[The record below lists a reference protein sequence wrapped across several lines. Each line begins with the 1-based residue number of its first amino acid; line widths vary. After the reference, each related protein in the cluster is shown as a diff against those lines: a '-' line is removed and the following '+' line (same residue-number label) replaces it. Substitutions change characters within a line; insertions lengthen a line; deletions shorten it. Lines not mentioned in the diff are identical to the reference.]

1 MRVIMPRFSHRLALK
16 IVLPFAALTLAIG
29 AVGTLT
35 ATGELSS
42 RSQGAFDAQLVHDGI
57 VAQSMVKTGDS
68 ERRAILRLL
77 TNGPG
82 LSQNWDQTAALQT
95 WLERAL
101 TIHPNVIVEVVDTSG
116 REIVGVVGHGALA
129 DTVTRSHDLS
139 TWPGLSYMLSGGATT
154 IDLVASAPQPAIFA
168 GQPVRNAADGLI
180 GAVLVGDYLDDR
192 AGTIKAS
199 LPHDDITFYD
209 VNGQV
214 LATSLPIPPSQ
225 FATLALDG
233 NTRGRISPTSVVELP
248 RVAGGPSTEIL
259 SPWTARTT
267 NLGYVGTVGSTTGL
281 LADTNQLRIIL
292 VTLFLAG
299 VLFTLAIGIWL
310 ARRITRPVHRLVEAT
325 RLVSAGDLEHQ
336 APVTTHDEIGELTD
350 SFNQMTRSLKEKSA
364 SLRTTMTQLQ
374 DTYLM
379 TIEAL
384 ASAVEARDPYTHG
397 HTRRVEEYAVIM
409 AEALGCGEAEINAL
423 RRACVLH
430 DIGKIG
436 IEDAILRKQARLE
449 PDESMRMQKHP
460 VIGVDMLKGIDFLDT
475 VLPLIRHHHER
486 WDGNGYPDELRA
498 DEIPLGARILAVADA
513 VDAMTSDRPYRAA
526 RTFEYAKTEILK
538 GSATHFDP
546 EVVTAFIKSQRAIED
561 LLRNAAGEEM
571 HHHPDSDDLGGWRMH
586 VVGR

>member
-42 RSQGAFDAQLVHDGI
+42 RSQEAFDTQLVHDGF
-57 VAQSMVKTGDS
+57 VTQSMVKTGDT
-68 ERRAILRLL
+68 ERRSILRLL
-77 TNGPG
+77 TGGPG
-82 LSQNWDQTAALQT
+82 LSQNWEKTSALQA

-101 TIHPNVIVEVVDTSG
+101 AIHPNVIVEVVDTSG
-116 REIVGVVGHGALA
+116 REVVGVVGHGALA
-129 DTVTRSHDLS
+129 DTITQSRDLS
-139 TWPGLSYMLSGGATT
+139 GWPGLSYMLTGGTAT
-154 IDLVASAPQPAIFA
+154 IDLVASAPQSAIFT
-168 GQPVRNAADGLI
+168 GQPVRNAGGALI
-180 GAVLVGDYLDDR
+180 GAILVGDYLGDR
-192 AGTIKAS
+192 AGAIKAS
-199 LPHDDITFYD
+199 LKDDEITFYD

-214 LATSLPIPPSQ
+214 LTTSLSIPASQ
-225 FATLALDG
+225 WSTLALDST
-233 NTRGRISPTSVVELP
+233 TRGRVSPTSVVELP
-248 RVAGGPSTEIL
+248 RTASGPATEIL
-259 SPWTARTT
+259 SPWTLGAA
-267 NLGYVGTVGSTTGL
+267 NFGYVGTLRSTAGL
-281 LADTNQLRIIL
+281 VADTNQLRIIL

-325 RLVSAGDLEHQ
+325 RLVSAGDLDHQ

-384 ASAVEARDPYTHG
+384 AAAVEARDPYTHG
-397 HTRRVEEYAVIM
+397 HTRRVEEYAIIM
-409 AEALGCGEAEINAL
+409 ARALGCSEPEIHAL

-449 PDESMRMQKHP
+449 PDEAVRMQKHP
-460 VIGVDMLKGIDFLDT
+460 VIGVDMLKGIDFLDP

-546 EVVTAFIKSQRAIED
+546 EVVTAFIKSQRDIED
-561 LLRNAAGEEM
+561 LLRASAAEDM
-571 HHHPDSDDLGGWRMH
+571 HHHPESDDLGGWRMH

>member
-1 MRVIMPRFSHRLALK
+1 MPVIMPRFSHRLALK

-29 AVGTLT
+29 AIGTLT

-57 VAQSMVKTGDS
+57 VAQSMVANGDT

-77 TNGPG
+77 TGGLG
-82 LSQNWDQTAALQT
+82 LSQNWDKTAALQA

-101 TIHPNVIVEVVDTSG
+101 AIHPNVIVEVVDTSG
-116 REIVGVVGHGALA
+116 REIVGVVGHGAMA
-129 DTVTRSHDLS
+129 DTVSQSHDLS
-139 TWPGLSYMLSGGATT
+139 GWPGLSYMLSGGATT
-154 IDLVASAPQPAIFA
+154 IDLVASAPRPAIFA
-168 GQPVRNAADGLI
+168 GQPVRNAGGGLI
-180 GAVLVGDYLDDR
+180 GAILVGDYLDDR
-192 AGTIKAS
+192 AGAIKAS
-199 LPHDDITFYD
+199 LQHDDTTFYD

-214 LATSLPIPPSQ
+214 LATSLSIPPSQ
-225 FATLALDG
+225 WSTLALDG
-233 NTRGRISPTSVVELP
+233 STRGRVSPTSVVELS
-248 RVAGGPSTEIL
+248 RTAGGPGTEIV
-259 SPWTARTT
+259 SPWTVRTT
-267 NLGYVGTVGSTTGL
+267 NLGYVGTVGSTAGL

-336 APVTTHDEIGELTD
+336 TPVTTHDEIGELTD

-384 ASAVEARDPYTHG
+384 AAAVEARDPYTHG

-409 AEALGCGEAEINAL
+409 AASLGCTEAEIGAL

-436 IEDAILRKQARLE
+436 IEDAILRKQTRLE
-449 PDESMRMQKHP
+449 PDEAMRMQKHP

-546 EVVTAFIKSQRAIED
+546 EVVTAFIKSQRAIEE
-561 LLRNAAGEEM
+561 LLRATAGDEM
-571 HHHPDSDDLGGWRMH
+571 HHHPDSDDLGGWRLH

>member
-1 MRVIMPRFSHRLALK
+1 MPRFSHRLALK

-35 ATGELSS
+35 ATGELSA
-42 RSQGAFDAQLVHDGI
+42 RSQEAFDNQLIHDGF
-57 VAQSMVKTGDS
+57 VAQSMAQAGDT
-68 ERRAILRLL
+68 ERRSILRLL
-77 TNGPG
+77 TSGTG
-82 LSQNWDQTAALQT
+82 LSQNWATTPALQT
-95 WLERAL
+95 WLERAV
-101 TIHPNVIVEVVDTSG
+101 TVHPNVVIEAVDISG

-129 DTVTRSHDLS
+129 DAVTQNRDLS
-139 TWPGLSYMLSGGATT
+139 GWPGLSYMLSGGGTT
-154 IDLVASAPQPAIFA
+154 VDLLTAAPRPAVFT
-168 GQPVRNAADGLI
+168 GLPVRNAAGALI
-180 GAVLVGDYLDDR
+180 GAILIGDYLDDL
-192 AGTIKAS
+192 AGAIKAS
-199 LPHDDITFYD
+199 LPRDDITFYD

-214 LATSLPIPPSQ
+214 LTTSLGISPGQWS
-225 FATLALDG
+225 TLALDG
-233 NTRGRISPTSVVELP
+233 TTRGRVNPTSVVELS
-248 RVAGGPSTEIL
+248 RLAGGPGMEIV
-259 SPWTARTT
+259 SPWTLRTA
-267 NLGYVGTVGSTTGL
+267 NLGYLGTVASSAGL

-336 APVTTHDEIGELTD
+336 APVTTRDEIGELTD

-384 ASAVEARDPYTHG
+384 AAAVEARDPYTHG
-397 HTRRVEEYAVIM
+397 HTQRVEEYAVIM
-409 AEALGCGEAEINAL
+409 AKALGSTEAEISAL
-423 RRACVLH
+423 RRASVLH

-436 IEDAILRKQARLE
+436 IEDVILRKQARLE
-449 PDESMRMQKHP
+449 PDEALRMQKHP
-460 VIGVDMLKGIDFLDT
+460 VIGVDMLKGIDFLDP
-475 VLPLIRHHHER
+475 VLPLVRHHHER
-486 WDGNGYPDELRA
+486 WDGNGYPDQLRE
-498 DEIPLGARILAVADA
+498 DEIPMGARILAVADA
-513 VDAMTSDRPYRAA
+513 LDAMTSDRPYRAA

-546 EVVTAFIKSQRAIED
+546 EVVTAFIKSQRQIED
-561 LLRNAAGEEM
+561 LLRAAAGEEM
-571 HHHPDSDDLGGWRMH
+571 HHHPEADDVGGWRLH

>member
-1 MRVIMPRFSHRLALK
+1 MPVIMPRFSHRLALK

-29 AVGTLT
+29 AIGTLT

-42 RSQGAFDAQLVHDGI
+42 RSQGAFDAQLVHDGFVSKSI
-57 VAQSMVKTGDS
+57 VETGDN

-77 TNGPG
+77 TSGSG
-82 LSQNWDQTAALQT
+82 LSQSWDKTPALQA

-101 TIHPNVIVEVVDTSG
+101 TIHPNVIVEAVDTSG

-129 DTVTRSHDLS
+129 DTVTQSHDFS
-139 TWPGLSYMLSGGATT
+139 GWPGLSYMLSGGASTV
-154 IDLVASAPQPAIFA
+154 DLVASAPGPAIFT
-168 GQPVRNAADGLI
+168 GQPVRNASGLI
-180 GAVLVGDYLDDR
+180 GAILVGDYLDDR
-192 AGTIKAS
+192 AGAIKAS

-214 LATSLPIPPSQ
+214 LATSLSIPPSQ
-225 FATLALDG
+225 WSTLALDG
-233 NTRGRISPTSVVELP
+233 STRGRVSQTSVVELS
-248 RVAGGPSTEIL
+248 RIAGGPGMEIVA
-259 SPWTARTT
+259 PWTVRTI
-267 NLGYVGTVGSTTGL
+267 NFGYVGTVGSTAGL

-299 VLFTLAIGIWL
+299 VLFTLGIGIWL

-336 APVTTHDEIGELTD
+336 APVTTRDEIGELTD
-350 SFNQMTRSLKEKSA
+350 SFNQMTRSLREKSA

-384 ASAVEARDPYTHG
+384 AAAVEARDPYTHG

-409 AEALGCGEAEINAL
+409 ASALGCTEAEISAL

-436 IEDAILRKQARLE
+436 IEDTILRKQARLE
-449 PDESMRMQKHP
+449 PEEAMRMQKHP
-460 VIGVDMLKGIDFLDT
+460 VIGVDMLKGIDFLDP

-561 LLRNAAGEEM
+561 LLRATAGDEM
-571 HHHPDSDDLGGWRMH
+571 HHHPDSDDIGGWRMH

>member
-1 MRVIMPRFSHRLALK
+1 MPRFGHRLALK

-35 ATGELSS
+35 ATGELSA
-42 RSQGAFDAQLVHDGI
+42 RSQQGFDNQLIHDGF
-57 VAQSMVKTGDS
+57 VAQSMVKAGET

-77 TNGPG
+77 TGGIG
-82 LSQNWDQTAALQT
+82 LTQNWDKRAALQA

-101 TIHPNVIVEVVDTSG
+101 TIHPNVVVEAVDTSG
-116 REIVGVVGHGALA
+116 REIVGVVGHGAVA
-129 DTVTRSHDLS
+129 DTVTQTRDLS
-139 TWPGLSYMLSGGATT
+139 GWPGLSYMLSGGASTV
-154 IDLVASAPQPAIFA
+154 DLVASTPQPAILT
-168 GQPVRNAADGLI
+168 GQPVRNASGALI
-180 GAVLVGDYLDDR
+180 GAILVGEYLDDR
-192 AGTIKAS
+192 ASLVKAT
-199 LPHDDITFYD
+199 LHDDITFYD

-214 LATSLPIPPSQ
+214 LTTSLSVPPGQWS
-225 FATLALDG
+225 TLALDAS
-233 NTRGRISPTSVVELP
+233 TRGRVSPTSVVELS
-248 RVAGGPSTEIL
+248 RMTSGPGIEIV
-259 SPWTARTT
+259 SPWTIRTT
-267 NLGYVGTVGSTTGL
+267 NLGYVGTVASSASL
-281 LADTNQLRIIL
+281 LADSNQLRIIL
-292 VTLFLAG
+292 VALFLAG

-325 RLVSAGDLEHQ
+325 RLVSAGDLDHQ

-350 SFNQMTRSLKEKSA
+350 SFNQMTRSLKEKGA
-364 SLRTTMTQLQ
+364 SLKTAMTQLQ

-384 ASAVEARDPYTHG
+384 AAAVEARDPYTHG
-397 HTRRVEEYAVIM
+397 HTRRVEEYATIM
-409 AEALGCGEAEINAL
+409 ATALGATEAEISAL

-436 IEDAILRKQARLE
+436 IEDTILRKQARLE
-449 PDESMRMQKHP
+449 PEEAIRMQKHP
-460 VIGVDMLKGIDFLDT
+460 VIGVDMLKGIDFLDP

-486 WDGNGYPDELRA
+486 WDGNGYPDELHA

-538 GSATHFDP
+538 GSGTHFDP

-561 LLRNAAGEEM
+561 LLRTTAADDM

>member
-1 MRVIMPRFSHRLALK
+1 MPRFSHRLALK
-16 IVLPFAALTLAIG
+16 IVLPFAALTLVIG
-29 AVGTLT
+29 AIGTLT
-35 ATGELSS
+35 ATRELSA
-42 RSQGAFDAQLVHDGI
+42 RSQQAFDNQLIHDAF
-57 VAQSMVKTGDS
+57 VTQSMVTAGDT
-68 ERRAILRLL
+68 ERRSILRLL
-77 TNGPG
+77 TGGSG
-82 LSQNWDQTAALQT
+82 LSQNWDKTAALQA

-116 REIVGVVGHGALA
+116 REIVGVVGHGSAA
-129 DTVTRSHDLS
+129 DTVTQTRDLS
-139 TWPGLSYMLSGGATT
+139 GWPGLTYMLSGGASSV
-154 IDLVASAPQPAIFA
+154 DLVASTPQPAILT
-168 GQPVRNAADGLI
+168 GQPVRSSAGALI
-180 GAVLVGDYLDDR
+180 GAILVGEYLDDR
-192 AGTIKAS
+192 AS
-199 LPHDDITFYD
+199 LVKTTLHNDITFYD

-214 LATSLPIPPSQ
+214 LTTSLSAPPGQWS
-225 FATLALDG
+225 TLALDAS
-233 NTRGRISPTSVVELP
+233 TRGRVSPTSVVELS
-248 RVAGGPSTEIL
+248 RMAGGPGVEIV
-259 SPWTARTT
+259 SPWTIRSM
-267 NLGYVGTVGSTTGL
+267 NFGYVGTVASSSSL

-292 VTLFLAG
+292 VALFLAG
-299 VLFTLAIGIWL
+299 VLLTLAIGVWL

-364 SLRTTMTQLQ
+364 SLRTAMTQLQ

-384 ASAVEARDPYTHG
+384 AAAVEARDPYTHG
-397 HTRRVEEYAVIM
+397 HTRRVEEYATIM
-409 AEALGCGEAEINAL
+409 AKALGAPEAEISAL

-449 PDESMRMQKHP
+449 PDEAIRMQKHP
-460 VIGVDMLKGIDFLDT
+460 VIGVDMLKGIDFLDP

-486 WDGNGYPDELRA
+486 WDGNGYPDELRE

-538 GSATHFDP
+538 GSGTHFDP
-546 EVVTAFIKSQRAIED
+546 EVVTAFIRSQHAIED
-561 LLRNAAGEEM
+561 LLRATAEDDM

>member
-1 MRVIMPRFSHRLALK
+1 MPRFSHRLALK

-35 ATGELSS
+35 ATGELSA
-42 RSQGAFDAQLVHDGI
+42 RSQQGFDNQLIHDGF
-57 VAQSMVKTGDS
+57 VAQSMVKAGDT

-77 TNGPG
+77 TGGPG
-82 LSQNWDQTAALQT
+82 LSQNWDKTPALQA

-101 TIHPNVIVEVVDTSG
+101 AIYPNVIVEVVDASG
-116 REIVGVVGHGALA
+116 REIVGVVGHGSVA
-129 DTVTRSHDLS
+129 DTVTQTRDLS
-139 TWPGLSYMLSGGATT
+139 AWPGLTSILIGSGSTV
-154 IDLVASAPQPAIFA
+154 DLVASTPQPAILT
-168 GQPVRNAADGLI
+168 GQPVRNAAGTLI
-180 GAVLVGDYLDDR
+180 GAILVGEYLDDR
-192 AGTIKAS
+192 ASLIKAT
-199 LPHDDITFYD
+199 LHDDITFYD

-214 LATSLPIPPSQ
+214 LTTSLSIPPGQWS
-225 FATLALDG
+225 TLALDAS
-233 NTRGRISPTSVVELP
+233 TRGRVSPTSVVEIS
-248 RVAGGPSTEIL
+248 RMAGGPGMEIV
-259 SPWTARTT
+259 SPWALRTT
-267 NLGYVGTVGSTTGL
+267 NLGYVGTAASSAGL

-299 VLFTLAIGIWL
+299 VLFTLAIGMWL

-325 RLVSAGDLEHQ
+325 RLVSAGDLEHE

-350 SFNQMTRSLKEKSA
+350 SFNQMTHSLKEKSA
-364 SLRTTMTQLQ
+364 SLRTAVTQLQ

-384 ASAVEARDPYTHG
+384 AAAVEARDPYTHG
-397 HTRRVEEYAVIM
+397 HTRRVEEYATIM
-409 AEALGCGEAEINAL
+409 AKALGATDAEISAL

-436 IEDAILRKQARLE
+436 IEDTILRKQARLE
-449 PDESMRMQKHP
+449 PDEALRMQKHP
-460 VIGVDMLKGIDFLDT
+460 VIGVDMLKGIDFLDP

-561 LLRNAAGEEM
+561 LLRATAEDDM
-571 HHHPDSDDLGGWRMH
+571 HHHPDSGDLGGWRMH

>member
-1 MRVIMPRFSHRLALK
+1 MPRFRHRLALK

-42 RSQGAFDAQLVHDGI
+42 RSQEAFDTQLVHDGF
-57 VAQSMVKTGDS
+57 VSQSMVKNADT

-77 TNGPG
+77 TGGAG
-82 LSQNWDQTAALQT
+82 LSQNWEKTSALQA

-101 TIHPNVIVEVVDTSG
+101 TIHPNVIVEAVDTSG
-116 REIVGVVGHGALA
+116 REIVGVVGHGTMA
-129 DTVTRSHDLS
+129 DTVSQGHDLS
-139 TWPGLSYMLSGGATT
+139 GWPGLSYMLSGGAAAV
-154 IDLVASAPQPAIFA
+154 DLVASAPKPATFT
-168 GQPVRNAADGLI
+168 GQPVRSAAGGLI
-180 GAVLVGDYLDDR
+180 GAILVGEYLDDR
-192 AGTIKAS
+192 ATAIKAS

-214 LATSLPIPPSQ
+214 LTTSLSIPLSQ
-225 FATLALDG
+225 WPTLALDSS
-233 NTRGRISPTSVVELP
+233 TRGRVSPTSVVELS
-248 RVAGGPSTEIL
+248 RTAGGPGTEIV
-259 SPWTARTT
+259 SPWTVRTA
-267 NLGYVGTVGSTTGL
+267 NFGYVGTVGSTAGL

-384 ASAVEARDPYTHG
+384 AAAVEARDPYTHG

-409 AEALGCGEAEINAL
+409 AKVLGCSEAEVSAL

-436 IEDAILRKQARLE
+436 IEDGILRKQARLE
-449 PDESMRMQKHP
+449 PEEAIRMQRHA
-460 VIGVDMLKGIDFLDT
+460 VIGVDMLKGIDFLDP

-538 GSATHFDP
+538 GSGTHFDP
-546 EVVTAFIKSQRAIED
+546 EVVTAFIKSQRAIEE
-561 LLRNAAGEEM
+561 LLRTTSGDEM